1 MKNFIQIILCNLSN
15 EFKYKLEL
23 NFYKKFNSFIAI
35 YQQKE
40 KKKEKRWK
48 CNVIWGKKKRS
59 IFDVI

>member
-23 NFYKKFNSFIAI
+23 NFYQKFNSFIAI

-40 KKKEKRWK
+40 KKKKKNE
-48 CNVIWGKKKRS
+48 NVM
-59 IFDVI
+59 